1 MSIKVARRNEMSK
14 MARLISGFILALGAI
29 SSVQAQVTVDVAKIT
44 CDQLTGFDVKDP
56 RDTAIWLSGYY
67 HGKHSNPVLDIQE
80 FRKDARK
87 LWDYCIRNPKISV
100 MNAIE
105 TLLKPDSK

>member
-1 MSIKVARRNEMSK
+1 MSK
-14 MARLISGFILALGAI
+14 VARLISGFTLALAAI
-29 SSVQAQVTVDVAKIT
+29 SLAQAQTTVDVAKIT

-67 HGKHSNPVLDIQE
+67 HGKHGNAVLDIQA
-80 FRKDARK
+80 FRRDERK
-87 LWDYCIRNPKISV
+87 LWNHCIRNPKISV

-105 TLLKPDSK
+105 TLFETDRR

>member
-1 MSIKVARRNEMSK
+1 MSK
-14 MARLISGFILALGAI
+14 MARLIFGFTLALGAI
-29 SSVQAQVTVDVAKIT
+29 SLAQAQITVDVAKIT

-67 HGKHSNPVLDIQE
+67 HGKRGNAVLDIQE
-80 FRKDARK
+80 FQRDSRK
-87 LWDYCIRNPKISV
+87 LWNHCIRNPKISV

-105 TLLKPDSK
+105 TLFEPDKR